1 MGLCGRSVE
10 PSARLPAL
18 TALKLRLCK
27 SEASALAQ
35 SQTRLLWHVE
45 QLLVCLGLSCH
56 FPLQQQTLFYQTMY
70 LESWDHFWRIQ
81 NNGPAGCRVVTH
93 HFSLSTVE
101 TLLSHRNS
109 SGPALAPLPP
119 SFWFLWNRNIEK
131 KICRKCMHIQVSHR
145 HPSLS
150 ERGATRLP
158 QSKNGWWASLLQQD
172 VCTVFNQGLVLHEHD
187 CTDTL
192 LRALTV
198 RMLCEIKTNQFPGKK
213 TGLQN
218 SLLGGLF
225 IMQPQVLLSKCV
237 FLFSFKRWCLK
248 MHGASFGTS
257 GNRRE
262 GSYSKS
268 IIYGNFWKTPLHHI

>member
-1 MGLCGRSVE
+1 MGLCGRGVE

-70 LESWDHFWRIQ
+70 LESWDHFWRVQ
-81 NNGPAGCRVVTH
+81 NNGPAGCGVVTH
-93 HFSLSTVE
+93 HFSLSTGE
-101 TLLSHRNS
+101 TLSHRNS
-109 SGPALAPLPP
+109 SGPALALLPP

-131 KICRKCMHIQVSHR
+131 NCRKCTHIQVSHR

-158 QSKNGWWASLLQQD
+158 QSKNGWWASVLQQD
-172 VCTVFNQGLVLHEHD
+172 VCTVFNQGRLDFAQTRLYRHFTESANSED
-187 CTDTL
+187 
-192 LRALTV
+192 ALWNENKSVPRKENWSLKQFV
-198 RMLCEIKTNQFPGKK
+198 RRFVHHAAAGLTIKDAQR
-213 TGLQN
+213 
-218 SLLGGLF
+218 
-225 IMQPQVLLSKCV
+225 V
-237 FLFSFKRWCLK
+237 RWCR
-248 MHGASFGTS
+248 G
-257 GNRRE
+257 
-262 GSYSKS
+262 
-268 IIYGNFWKTPLHHI
+268 

>member
-1 MGLCGRSVE
+1 MGLCGRGVE

-109 SGPALAPLPP
+109 LGPALAPLPP
-119 SFWFLWNRNIEK
+119 SFRFLWNRNIEK
-131 KICRKCMHIQVSHR
+131 KFAGNARTYRFHTDILHCQSVVPPGCHR
-145 HPSLS
+145 VKMAD
-150 ERGATRLP
+150 G
-158 QSKNGWWASLLQQD
+158 LLYYSRMCVQ
-172 VCTVFNQGLVLHEHD
+172 CSIKEGLILHKHD

-198 RMLCEIKTNQFPGKK
+198 RMLCEIKTNQFPGKR
-213 TGLQN
+213 TGL
-218 SLLGGLF
+218 
-225 IMQPQVLLSKCV
+225 
-237 FLFSFKRWCLK
+237 
-248 MHGASFGTS
+248 
-257 GNRRE
+257 
-262 GSYSKS
+262 
-268 IIYGNFWKTPLHHI
+268 